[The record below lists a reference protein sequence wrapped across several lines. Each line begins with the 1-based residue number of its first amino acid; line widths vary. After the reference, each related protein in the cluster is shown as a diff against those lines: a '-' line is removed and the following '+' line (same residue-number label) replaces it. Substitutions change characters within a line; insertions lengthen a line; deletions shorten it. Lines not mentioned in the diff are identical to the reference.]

1 MGGGF
6 SRKEPDQA
14 PTLEYRVVS
23 QRPQQQVPSGN
34 TAFPAHPAARNQE
47 SAKACCGGGGGWNK
61 DVQGGTAPSTG
72 GSWLEFCVAKINK

>member
-1 MGGGF
+1 MPGRGF
-6 SRKEPDQA
+6 EQVEREEKAEAEP
-14 PTLEYRVVS
+14 EFEEGKR
-23 QRPQQQVPSGN
+23 
-34 TAFPAHPAARNQE
+34 PAHPAARNQE